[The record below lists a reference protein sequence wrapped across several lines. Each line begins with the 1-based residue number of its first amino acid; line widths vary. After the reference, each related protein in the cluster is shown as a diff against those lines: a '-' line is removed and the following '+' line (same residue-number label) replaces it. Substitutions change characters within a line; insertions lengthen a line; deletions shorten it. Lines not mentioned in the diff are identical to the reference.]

1 MITLISNITI
11 NGPFLGKTLHKLSGE
26 KIYIPDGYNTWSQE
40 LLSPSEKTLS
50 SKAIFLILDGRELF
64 QEAVQQNDSYVTTFQ
79 TYITLIH
86 QFVAKYPQVSLIV
99 SSLDIPQHK
108 ITPLIGKRTE
118 LQAMSYW
125 RSQLENIEV
134 PICELAELVTDMG
147 REKFYSPKMWYY
159 GSIPFSMAGEKALAV
174 ECARCWKA
182 LTGQKKKCM
191 VLDLDNTLWGGVIGE
206 DGLGGIQLAT
216 DKEGAAYQ
224 DFQRHILELKQ
235 QGVLLAVVS
244 KNNAEDALLPIRE
257 HPDMLLRE
265 SDFVA
270 IKANWEPKA
279 INIQHLAEELNLGLD
294 SFVFIDDNPVERESV
309 KMALPTVN
317 IPEFPSNPVTLASF
331 ARFIAKE
338 YFPTLRLTQE
348 DIKKS
353 EQYRQEHLRQE
364 EKQKFST
371 LEDYLTSLNMKLF
384 IKRVDDNDI
393 PRVAQLTQKT
403 NQFNLTTR
411 RYTETDIK
419 TFSTAPDWQLW
430 LGELEDKFGKYGKI
444 ILCMV
449 KISEGHAYIDTFL
462 MSCRVMGRGVESA
475 FLDYV
480 EGQLAACGISCIE
493 GEYCATPKNSLVSKF
508 WEQYGYI
515 KKDIASA
522 DSGKFNKV
530 APFTQIYQGPIS
542 ILGEPYH
549 E

>member
-1 MITLISNITI
+1 
-11 NGPFLGKTLHKLSGE
+11 
-26 KIYIPDGYNTWSQE
+26 
-40 LLSPSEKTLS
+40 
-50 SKAIFLILDGRELF
+50 
-64 QEAVQQNDSYVTTFQ
+64 
-79 TYITLIH
+79 
-86 QFVAKYPQVSLIV
+86 
-99 SSLDIPQHK
+99 
-108 ITPLIGKRTE
+108 
-118 LQAMSYW
+118 MSYW
-125 RSQLENIEV
+125 RSQLEDIEV
-134 PICELAELVTDMG
+134 PICELAELVADMG

-159 GSIPFSMAGEKALAV
+159 GSIPFSMAGEKALAA

-182 LTGQKKKCM
+182 LTGQKKKCI

-206 DGLGGIQLAT
+206 DGVGGIQLAS

-235 QGVLLAVVS
+235 QGVLLAVAS

-279 INIQHLAEELNLGLD
+279 INIQQLAEELNLGLD

-309 KMALPTVN
+309 KMALPTVS
-317 IPEFPSNPVTLASF
+317 IPEFPSNPVSLASF

-364 EKQKFST
+364 EKQRFST
-371 LEDYLTSLNMKLF
+371 LEDYLASLDMKLF

-419 TFSTAPDWQLW
+419 TFSAAPDWQLW

-449 KISEGHAYIDTFL
+449 KISEERAHIDTFL
-462 MSCRVMGRGVESA
+462 MSCRVMGRGVECA

-493 GEYCATPKNSLVSKF
+493 GEYRTTPKNSMVSNF

-515 KKDIASA
+515 KKETATA
-522 DSGKFNKV
+522 DSVIFNKMK
-530 APFTQIYQGPIS
+530 PFTQLYQGPIS
-542 ILGEPYH
+542 IRGEFHH